1 MMKRETKIKIAVVL
15 QSLCQGLQYTVSPVL
30 NQVGQAYPTVPTS
43 LVQMLV
49 TAPALTSMAV
59 ALAAGWL
66 VTKTPKKRLV
76 LLGCLVMGALGIAP
90 MAGGGFGMLL
100 LSRLLMGAGMGLLM
114 SLSTAIIADYFD
126 GAERTAV
133 MGLQGAGAG
142 GGVLLASLLG
152 GMAGKTDFRGIYPL
166 HLIAFVY
173 LAGIAL
179 CLPESEPTPPK
190 QGEKLTLNRQVFA
203 LCGITALEAVL
214 FTAFTTN
221 ISMHLS
227 GAAETATL
235 IAGRL
240 TALFSV
246 TQIGAGLCLGTV
258 NRWTKGRTLPLA
270 VFQAAL
276 GGACLCL
283 GNGPLLLVVGAIAF
297 GLSQG
302 LFIPSAMGAVTHMVP
317 PSSVTLAAAC
327 VTISINAGQFLSP
340 VVLNGLADA
349 LPGTSTTG
357 TVFGV
362 TAALAVLLTAVLL
375 WKKKK

>member
-1 MMKRETKIKIAVVL
+1 
-15 QSLCQGLQYTVSPVL
+15 
-30 NQVGQAYPTVPTS
+30 
-43 LVQMLV
+43 
-49 TAPALTSMAV
+49 
-59 ALAAGWL
+59 
-66 VTKTPKKRLV
+66 
-76 LLGCLVMGALGIAP
+76 
-90 MAGGGFGMLL
+90 
-100 LSRLLMGAGMGLLM
+100 MGAGMGLLM

-190 QGEKLTLNRQVFA
+190 QGEKLALNRQVFA

-258 NRWTKGRTLPLA
+258 NRWTK
-270 VFQAAL
+270 
-276 GGACLCL
+276 
-283 GNGPLLLVVGAIAF
+283 
-297 GLSQG
+297 
-302 LFIPSAMGAVTHMVP
+302 
-317 PSSVTLAAAC
+317 
-327 VTISINAGQFLSP
+327 
-340 VVLNGLADA
+340 
-349 LPGTSTTG
+349 
-357 TVFGV
+357 
-362 TAALAVLLTAVLL
+362 
-375 WKKKK
+375 

>member
-1 MMKRETKIKIAVVL
+1 MKRETKIKIAVVL

-66 VTKTPKKRLV
+66 VTKIPKKRLV

-179 CLPESEPTPPK
+179 CLPESESTPPK

-270 VFQAAL
+270 VF
-276 GGACLCL
+276 
-283 GNGPLLLVVGAIAF
+283 
-297 GLSQG
+297 
-302 LFIPSAMGAVTHMVP
+302 
-317 PSSVTLAAAC
+317 
-327 VTISINAGQFLSP
+327 
-340 VVLNGLADA
+340 
-349 LPGTSTTG
+349 
-357 TVFGV
+357 
-362 TAALAVLLTAVLL
+362 
-375 WKKKK
+375 